1 MIKKYNIKI
10 FFTFLII
17 NLIISAKIYSQ
28 NNFSENFIIIT
39 PGKQYKA
46 GWLHKLFFGKH
57 WRDVWATP
65 VKVKIL
71 NLNTFAGGL
80 TPIKKGGGFQTKS
93 LRFKGNDGNIWK
105 FRSINKDPSKI
116 LPEDL
121 RNSLV
126 DDIIQDQISSS
137 NPYAAL
143 VAVPIISAVS
153 ILQSK
158 PYLVYL
164 PDDPKLGKFRKDFGG
179 LLGMIEIHPDYDK
192 KEGRTFEGAEKIK
205 STFKL
210 FHRLENKRDEK
221 YDAKEYLKA
230 RLIDILLGDWDRH
243 TDQWKWARFKEN
255 GQKLWKPI
263 PRDRDQVFAKWDGI
277 GPTIAE
283 YIIPQFVD
291 FDSTYPQIEDL
302 TWSGRFIDRRILPAI
317 DRQQWDSIS
326 VFVKSKITD
335 KVIEDAVKH
344 LPPEIYPLIHKEL
357 TRKLKKRRDK
367 LVEVSQ
373 KYFKRV
379 NKYLDIYA
387 SNKKDYAE
395 VTRLNNELTE
405 VSLFKR
411 INKKN
416 GEKGKI
422 FYNRIF
428 ENQYTNEI
436 RLHLLDGDDKAVVQG
451 IVNESPLVL
460 IVGGKGKDELIDSS
474 IVYYE
479 SAGLA
484 HPIPDVET
492 KFYDS
497 GKRSKFIKGKGTEI
511 NTAKFPE
518 PKTDI
523 EKYEPSQRDRGH
535 NWVVYPILGFNTND
549 GLLIGGGPLLY
560 KYSFRKIPYDYRVLF
575 TTTYA
580 ARPINFN
587 FNLNATFNSIFD
599 WAQVNI
605 KLQSLK
611 LTLNQFYGFG
621 NGTVFN
627 NGLYRNDFYN
637 IEQELFTLNPSI
649 KIPFG
654 KSVVAM
660 FGIEY
665 RNSHY
670 EINNLSLFS
679 NFPFENYGLE
689 HQKRINIKAG
699 IEFDLRD
706 ILSNAKHGYY
716 LKLNGEIGPEILDNK
731 YTFGKASID
740 VRSYFT
746 LKVPTNTTF
755 ALRAGGEKVW
765 GKFPFFESAFL
776 GGGNNLLGY
785 LRNRFAG
792 NASIYGQ
799 AESKIYLTP
808 LKFIIRGKFG
818 IHLFANSG
826 RVFAENED
834 SKKWHSSYGGGIWMS
849 FLDRT
854 FNIIFTT
861 AYSKE
866 KIIYY
871 FSTAFSI

>member
-1 MIKKYNIKI
+1 LIKKFNIKI
-10 FFTFLII
+10 LFTFLIT
-17 NLIISAKIYSQ
+17 NLMISATIYSQ
-28 NNFSENFIIIT
+28 NNFSETFIIIT
-39 PGKQYKA
+39 PGKQYEA
-46 GWLHKLFFGKH
+46 GWLHELFFGKH
-57 WRDVWATP
+57 WRDVWTTP

-126 DDIIQDQISSS
+126 EDIIQDQISSS

-143 VAVPIISAVS
+143 VAAPIISAVG

-158 PYLVYL
+158 PHLVYL
-164 PDDPKLGKFRKDFGG
+164 PDDSKLGKFRKEFGG

-210 FHRLENKRDEK
+210 FHRLENKRYEK

-243 TDQWKWARFKEN
+243 TDQWKWARYTEN
-255 GQKLWKPI
+255 GEELWKPI

-277 GPTIAE
+277 GPSIAE

-302 TWSGRFIDRRILPAI
+302 TWSGRFIDRRVLPAV
-317 DRQQWDSIS
+317 DRAQWDSIA

-335 KVIEDAVKH
+335 EVIQNAVKQ
-344 LPPEIYPLIHKEL
+344 LPPEVYPFIHQELIN
-357 TRKLKKRRDK
+357 KLKKRRDNLAEISK
-367 LVEVSQ
+367 
-373 KYFKRV
+373 KYFKRI

-395 VTRLNNELTE
+395 VTRLNDELTG
-405 VSLFKR
+405 VSLFRRVK
-411 INKKN
+411 KKN

-460 IVGGKGKDELIDSS
+460 IIGGKGTDELIDSS
-474 IVYYE
+474 IVYYK

-484 HPIPDVET
+484 YSIPSVET

-497 GKRSKFIKGKGTEI
+497 GKRSKFIKGKGTYI
-511 NTAKFPE
+511 NTAKFPD

-535 NWVVYPILGFNTND
+535 DWVVYPILGFNTND

-560 KYSFRKIPYDYRVLF
+560 KYNFRKIPYDYRVLF

-580 ARPINFN
+580 ARPKSFN
-587 FNLNATFNSIFD
+587 FNLDATFNSIFD

-611 LTLNQFYGFG
+611 LTLNRFYGFG
-621 NGTVFN
+621 NETVFN

-637 IEQELFTLNPSI
+637 IEQELFTLRPSV
-649 KIPFG
+649 KIPLG

-679 NFPFENYGLE
+679 NFPVENYGLE
-689 HQKRINIKAG
+689 HQKRININAG

-706 ILSNAKHGYY
+706 ILSNTKHGYY
-716 LKLNGEIGPEILDNK
+716 LKLNGEIGPELLDNK

-746 LKVPTNTTF
+746 LKVLANTTF

-776 GGGNNLLGY
+776 GGENNLLGY

-792 NASIYGQ
+792 DASIYGQ

-826 RVFAENED
+826 RVFAKKED
-834 SKKWHSSYGGGIWMS
+834 SKKWHSSYGGGVWMS

-861 AYSKE
+861 AYSNE

-871 FSTAFSI
+871 LSTAFSI